1 MDRKELRRIENI
13 EIEDVVMDAVGNVTE
28 AVGGV
33 IDTLLKKR
41 DDTKAHLEE
50 IKDNIVERLA
60 TQKDLTQE
68 KYDEVVETV
77 IAQYTAANKIS
88 GDQADEL
95 EARLRDGY
103 DAVRQTI
110 HEHTAPGDSPT
121 TT

>member
-1 MDRKELRRIENI
+1 MDRRELTRIENI
-13 EIEDVVMDAVGNVTE
+13 KIEDVVVDAVGDVTA
-28 AVGGV
+28 AVAGV
-33 IDTLLKKR
+33 IGTLLEKR

-68 KYDEVVETV
+68 KYEEVVETV
-77 IAQYTAANKIS
+77 ISEYTAAKKIS

-103 DAVRQTI
+103 EAVRQTI

-121 TT
+121 TA

>member
-1 MDRKELRRIENI
+1 MDREEMKRIENI
-13 EIEDVVMDAVGNVTE
+13 EIEDVVVDAVEDVRA
-28 AVGGV
+28 AVAGV
-33 IDTLLKKR
+33 IGKLLEKR
-41 DDTKAHLEE
+41 DDTKAHLED

-77 IAQYTAANKIS
+77 ITQYTAANEIS

-103 DAVRQTI
+103 EAVRQTI
-110 HEHTAPGDSPT
+110 HEHTAASKNAPT
-121 TT
+121 S